1 MQESALLKL
10 QQRSGVIALNKIAA
24 AYAHA
29 GHLAESIESLERM
42 REEGLAPDRGTF
54 LALLGLCAKKS
65 AIAEGRFVHSRV
77 EASEFRRDDLV
88 QNATIHMYGKCGCV
102 EDAVTVFQSLDHPSQ
117 AFQIFQ
123 RMKLQGLA
131 PDRITFVTVLDG
143 CTATGD
149 LSRGKLL
156 HGFVLEAGLE
166 RNVMVGT
173 SLIKMYGKCG
183 CVEDAR
189 RVFDKLALQDVVSW
203 TSMIMTYVQHD
214 RCVEALELFHR
225 MRPSGVLPNRITY
238 ATAISAC
245 AHVESMADGKL
256 IHSQVLEDGFESDV
270 VVSCAIVNMYGK
282 CGSLED
288 AREVFERMP
297 HPNTVSWNAIVAA
310 CTQHGC
316 CVEAL
321 WYFQR
326 MQLQGVRPDK
336 IAFVTILTACSD
348 SLLLHAARAI
358 HAQIFETGLD
368 RGDDAV
374 ITALLNV
381 YSKCGSLEDTRFT
394 FERIGDWK
402 TVNSYTRM
410 VGVYVQH
417 GFWEEAFKLFREMQL
432 EGSTP
437 DKVTFITILNAC
449 SSPATLTFGE
459 LLYECILQCGY
470 DTHLIVGNCIMTM
483 YSSCGRIDNAAAFFS
498 TMVERDA
505 ISWNTIISGH
515 AQAGFCDEAVHLFRR
530 MLAEGITPD
539 KFTFISIIDGTAR
552 MQEAKILSELMVESG
567 VELDVFLV
575 SALINMHS
583 RYGNVREARSLFD
596 DMKDRDIVMWTSI
609 ISSYVQH
616 GSSDDALG
624 CTRLMRLE
632 GLMGNDFTLVT
643 ALNACASLTALSE
656 GKLIHSHA
664 IERGFAA
671 SPAVG
676 NALINMYAKCGC
688 LEEADLVFHQCGKNL
703 VSWNTIA
710 AAYVQRDKWREAL
723 QLFQEMQLE
732 GLKAD
737 KVSFVTVLNGCSS
750 ASEGSKIHNILLE
763 TGMESDHIVSTALL
777 NMYTASKSLDEASRI
792 FSRMEFRD
800 IVSWNA
806 MIAGKAEH
814 GLSREA
820 IQMFQRMQLEGVA
833 PDKISF
839 VTVLNAFSGS
849 SPSSLKQARL
859 VEKLISDQGYETD
872 TIVGNAI
879 VSMFGRSGR
888 LAEAR
893 RAFERIRERDAAS
906 WNVIVTAHA
915 QHGEVEQALKLFRRM
930 QQESSRPDSITLV
943 SVLSACSHGGLIEEG
958 YYHFT
963 SMGREFGIAGSQ
975 EHYGCVVDLLARA
988 GRLDQAEELLRKMP
1002 VPASYV
1008 LWMTLLSACKVQGDE
1023 KRAKRV
1029 AERVMELDPRRPAAY
1044 VVLSSV

>member
-1 MQESALLKL
+1 E
-10 QQRSGVIALNKIAA
+10 
-24 AYAHA
+24 
-29 GHLAESIESLERM
+29 
-42 REEGLAPDRGTF
+42 RGTF

-102 EDAVTVFQSLDHPSQ
+102 EDAVSVFQSLDHPSQVSWNSLLAAFARDGQFQQ

-143 CTATGD
+143 CSAIGD

-326 MQLQGVRPDK
+326 MQLQGG
-336 IAFVTILTACSD
+336 I
-348 SLLLHAARAI
+348 
-358 HAQIFETGLD
+358 
-368 RGDDAV
+368 
-374 ITALLNV
+374 
-381 YSKCGSLEDTRFT
+381 
-394 FERIGDWK
+394 
-402 TVNSYTRM
+402 
-410 VGVYVQH
+410 
-417 GFWEEAFKLFREMQL
+417 
-432 EGSTP
+432 TP

-459 LLYECILQCGY
+459 LLHECILQCGY

-656 GKLIHSHA
+656 GKLIHAHA

-688 LEEADLVFHQCGKNL
+688 LEEADRVFHQCGKNL

-750 ASEGSKIHNILLE
+750 ASEGRKIHNILLE

-958 YYHFT
+958 YHHFT

-1029 AERVMELDPRRPAAY
+1029 GERVMELDPRRPAAY